1 MTVANTMKIAKLCV
15 AIETKCRQ
23 KCWPNLIGE
32 KQRDKNETILWHIHI
47 IYIYTTISV
56 CVRANQVQKETII
69 IIIINWPVAH
79 LISFVY
85 SLSALLCLA

>member
-1 MTVANTMKIAKLCV
+1 MKKRGKTQNSNKTSLTVANTMKIAKLCV

-47 IYIYTTISV
+47 IYIYIQLSV
-56 CVRANQVQKETII
+56 YVCA
-69 IIIINWPVAH
+69 
-79 LISFVY
+79 LIKSKKKQ
-85 SLSALLCLA
+85 